1 MATPDPILSA
11 IARLEERLVERFE
24 DWRRE
29 LLEARLE
36 RERSERADLREQ
48 ALEFRRRLEN
58 WRAGSK
64 RSKAACRAE

>member
-48 ALEFRRRLEN
+48 ALEFRRRQGELES
-58 WRAGSK
+58 RVQEIEG
-64 RSKAACRAE
+64 RLPR

>member
-48 ALEFRRRLEN
+48 ALEFRRRLGELES
-58 WRAGSK
+58 RVQEIEG
-64 RSKAACRAE
+64 RPPR

>member
-48 ALEFRRRLEN
+48 ALEFRRRLGELES
-58 WRAGSK
+58 RVQEIEG
-64 RSKAACRAE
+64 RLPR